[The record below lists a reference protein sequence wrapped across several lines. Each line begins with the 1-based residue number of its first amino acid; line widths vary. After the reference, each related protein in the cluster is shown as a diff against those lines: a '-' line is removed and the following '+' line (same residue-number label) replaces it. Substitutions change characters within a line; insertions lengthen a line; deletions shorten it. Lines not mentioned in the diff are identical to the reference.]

1 MDAASDSGN
10 YDSSSDLIG
19 FWKMSE
25 QTGTTVDDS
34 SSNSL
39 TASFHDSP
47 TWVNE
52 L

>member
-1 MDAASDSGN
+1 MDAASDSSN
-10 YDSSSDLIG
+10 YDSSSDLVG

-39 TASFHDSP
+39 TATLVGSP
-47 TWVNE
+47 SWVNE